1 MSKHTPDKDPTW
13 PPAPNYPADAFAG
26 AARYYAQYRV
36 PYPQEMIDDLR
47 MRAGITGRGRLLDLG
62 CGPGRVALPLS
73 PYFSEV
79 WAIDREP
86 EMIEVGREEAGRLGT
101 TNLRWMVGR
110 AEDLMAPPGSFELIT
125 AGEAFH
131 RLDQRLIAKQALEW
145 LPPGCCL
152 ATMGCYGITKG
163 TEPWQVLVADIK
175 RKWTRDTTKQPDQ
188 SCDPVSNREVLL
200 ATGFV
205 DVEDY
210 DFLHPYVW
218 TLDTIV
224 GNMYSTSVASK
235 RVLGEKA
242 KAFEA
247 DLRRGL
253 LA

>member
-1 MSKHTPDKDPTW
+1 MSKQTPDKDPTW

-125 AGEAFH
+125 AGEAWYRGKGFTH
-131 RLDQRLIAKQALEW
+131 DPASLDEYFDLLMKAGRLAPNSPEVVARARLYAYHFFFRRMIALPGLGFQRDRTVVRSLKDL
-145 LPPGCCL
+145 LPG
-152 ATMGCYGITKG
+152 
-163 TEPWQVLVADIK
+163 
-175 RKWTRDTTKQPDQ
+175 RD
-188 SCDPVSNREVLL
+188 S
-200 ATGFV
+200 
-205 DVEDY
+205 
-210 DFLHPYVW
+210 H
-218 TLDTIV
+218 LDTICDGILSGTPFV
-224 GNMYSTSVASK
+224 DNV
-235 RVLGEKA
+235 
-242 KAFEA
+242 
-247 DLRRGL
+247 
-253 LA
+253 